1 MPVSLGTASVALSEE
16 PVCGLAYTPTVSLPT
31 LRSLRTTRDQ
41 HVSGGILLT
50 VAWPALH
57 GRLAQIMGDAAHN
70 GRLPR
75 SPCSRRTSPG
85 QVRQRPYVATTE
97 QVWTLY
103 GVMPKAPERAMRA
116 ARGKVD
122 RLPEGFRVSR
132 SAALLR
138 LVADRVRRRRE
149 DRPGRLRHAAA
160 KTTLDA
166 YGHPWPDRDEPTRA
180 AVEAVFQDRAGSP
193 RTAAGLR

>member
-57 GRLAQIMGDAAHN
+57 GRLAQIMGDAARH

-75 SPCSRRTSPG
+75 SPRTSPG
-85 QVRQRPYVATTE
+85 QIRQRPYVATTE
-97 QVWTLY
+97 QVWTLH
-103 GVMPKAPERAMRA
+103 GVMPKAPERA

-122 RLPEGFRVSR
+122 GLPEGFRVSR